1 MVGKIGNAPNL
12 TKSQMVAIVAAHK
25 IPDPPATMREKVTAA
40 TALIFA
46 LLGERSVEAVSGKY
60 RINNGVLYFPVDTNE
75 PSGRYCCMGSR
86 LLVWGF
92 GETDGYLG
100 MSPGQGEMEIAVRN
114 LLQGRTTDDHWEM
127 YDGMVSPVLTKSF
140 TLITLFND
148 DISRFGVANIEEML
162 AEAALLGKACRY
174 AALGDD

>member
-12 TKSQMVAIVAAHK
+12 TRIQMIAIVAAHK

-40 TALIFA
+40 TALMFA
-46 LLGERSVEAVSGKY
+46 LLGEHSIEAVSGKY
-60 RINNGVLYFPVDTNE
+60 RINNGVLYFPVSIDE
-75 PSGRYCCMGSR
+75 LSGGYCCMGSR

-92 GETDGYLG
+92 GEANGYLG
-100 MSPGQGEMEIAVRN
+100 MAPGQGEMEIAVRN
-114 LLQGRTTDDHWEM
+114 LLQGRSTEDRWDM
-127 YDGMVSPVLTKSF
+127 YDAKLSRTLTKAF